1 LRFILYIVS
10 DILCSFT
17 EPLEKTV
24 TLEENYLLVSFPPDP
39 LAPPSRE
46 GRTAE
51 MASSHAADFLTK
63 LGFSSVVMAAAD
75 TAWLAV
81 QPHRH
86 HCQPK

>member
-1 LRFILYIVS
+1 
-10 DILCSFT
+10 
-17 EPLEKTV
+17 
-24 TLEENYLLVSFPPDP
+24 
-39 LAPPSRE
+39 
-46 GRTAE
+46 

-86 HCQPK
+86 HCQPKRWGSAEMKRSYGERKEDTIKRDYDQEQDRER